1 MLIFLEQVLNG
12 LTVGSLYALVV
23 TGLALT
29 VGVLRVVNFS
39 HGDLFMLGA
48 YIFYFF
54 FAALEL
60 AYLPAATLTIVVMAG
75 VGLLFE
81 RLVIRKVVTRSWQ
94 IQLVATLAAATIL
107 NNGVIVMVGSMSK
120 STPTSLNTMLLQVG
134 TISISY
140 QRLLI
145 LAITGVAFLG
155 LHNFLKHTRAGKAM
169 RAVSQNRE
177 AAESAGIDISHISR
191 LTFLL
196 SAALIGLSAAL
207 VTPVYSV
214 FPAMGMVLTI
224 KAFAVLTVGGFGRV
238 NGAVPAAF
246 LLGIAEAVGTGYL
259 SSSYTDAFAFAA
271 MILVLLVAPQGI
283 FGRKVGIY

>member
-1 MLIFLEQVLNG
+1 MLIFLEQILNG

-54 FAALEL
+54 FVALEVS
-60 AYLPAATLTIVVMAG
+60 YLWAAVATIALMAG

-81 RLVIRKVVTRSWQ
+81 RIVIRKVVLRSWQ
-94 IQLVATLAAATIL
+94 TQLIATLAAATVI
-107 NNGVIVMVGSMSK
+107 NNGVIYLVGSMPK
-120 STPTSLNTMLLQVG
+120 STPTSLNTMLFQAGSL
-134 TISISY
+134 SISY

-145 LAITGVAFLG
+145 LAVTGVAFLG
-155 LHNFLKHTRAGKAM
+155 LHVFLKYTRTGKAM

-177 AAESAGIDISHISR
+177 AAEAAGIDIAHIAR
-191 LTFLL
+191 VTFFL
-196 SAALIGLSAAL
+196 SAGLIGLSDGL

-214 FPAMGMVLTI
+214 FPAMGMMLTM

-246 LLGIAEAVGTGYL
+246 LLGIAEALGTGYL

-271 MILVLLVAPQGI
+271 MILVLLVAPHGI

>member
-1 MLIFLEQVLNG
+1 MLIFMEQVLNG

-48 YIFYFF
+48 YIFYFIF
-54 FAALEL
+54 EALEVS
-60 AYLPAATLTIVVMAG
+60 YLPAAILTIALMAG

-81 RLVIRKVVTRSWQ
+81 RIVIRKVVTRSWQ
-94 IQLVATLAAATIL
+94 IQLIATLAAATVI
-107 NNGVIVMVGSMSK
+107 NNGVIVLVGSMPR
-120 STPTSLNTMLLQVG
+120 STPTSLNTMIFRVG
-134 TISISY
+134 SFSISY
-140 QRLLI
+140 QRLMI

-155 LHNFLKHTRAGKAM
+155 LHMFLTYTRTGKAM
-169 RAVSQNRE
+169 RAVSQNRD
-177 AAESAGIDISHISR
+177 AAESVGIDISHISR

-196 SAALIGLSAAL
+196 GTALIGLSGVL

-214 FPAMGMVLTI
+214 FPAMGMVLTV

-246 LLGIAEAVGTGYL
+246 LLGIAEAIGTGYL

-271 MILVLLVAPQGI
+271 MILVLLVAPHGI

>member
-1 MLIFLEQVLNG
+1 MLIFLEQILNG

-48 YIFYFF
+48 YLFYLFF
-54 FAALEL
+54 VWFEIPYLGAAV
-60 AYLPAATLTIVVMAG
+60 LTVAVMAA

-81 RLVIRKVVTRSWQ
+81 RVVIRKVVRRPWQ
-94 IQLVATLAAATIL
+94 TQLIATLAAATVI
-107 NNGVIVMVGSMSK
+107 NNGVIVGVGSMPK
-120 STPTSLNTMLLQVG
+120 STPTMFNTVLLQVG
-134 TISISY
+134 SLSISY

-145 LAITGVAFLG
+145 MAVTGLAFVG
-155 LHNFLKHTRAGKAM
+155 LHVFLKRTRTGKAM

-177 AAESAGIDISHISR
+177 AAESAGIDIPHIAR
-191 LTFLL
+191 MTFLL
-196 SAALIGLSAAL
+196 SAALIGLSDAL

-214 FPAMGMVLTI
+214 FPAMGMMLTM

-246 LLGIAEAVGTGYL
+246 LLGIAEALGTGYL

-271 MILVLLVAPQGI
+271 MILVLLVAPHGI

>member
-1 MLIFLEQVLNG
+1 MLIFVEQILNG

-54 FAALEL
+54 FSALEIS
-60 AYLPAATLTIVVMAG
+60 YLPAAILTIVLMGG
-75 VGLLFE
+75 VGVLFE
-81 RLVIRKVVTRSWQ
+81 RVVIRKVVTRSWQ
-94 IQLVATLAAATIL
+94 IQLIATLAAATII
-107 NNGVIVMVGSMSK
+107 NNGVIVLVGSMSK
-120 STPTSLNTMLLQVG
+120 STPTTLNTMLVEVG
-134 TISISY
+134 TISLSY

-145 LAITGVAFLG
+145 LAVTGVAFLG
-155 LHNFLKHTRAGKAM
+155 LHVFLKHTRTGKAM

-177 AAESAGIDISHISR
+177 AAESAGIDIAHISR

-196 SAALIGLSAAL
+196 SAALIGLSDAL

-214 FPAMGMVLTI
+214 FPAMGMVLTM